1 MIRDGRQLG
10 LRHFPGHG
18 GRQVAVIGSVGAG
31 PRGERGY
38 QGEECNE
45 DSSGTH
51 EANIRRNRDNP
62 TKNRIFAAGFKRIGP
77 MTRFK
82 AALFDLDGVIFDTEP
97 QYTRF
102 WGSEFRRYYPD
113 RPGLEDAIK
122 GQTLTQIYDKWFSGP
137 LEAEREG
144 LTARLDAFE
153 AQMDFPYVEGTVA
166 FIRALREMGLRTAV
180 VTSSN
185 QPKMSNV
192 FRTRPEFTALFDRIV
207 TAEDITR
214 SKPAPDCYLKAAELL
229 GTDPTDCIAFEDS
242 FNGLRSALAAGTT
255 VVALTTAHPAAE
267 VMDLS
272 HFQIPDYTDA
282 LGLLGLR

>member
-1 MIRDGRQLG
+1 
-10 LRHFPGHG
+10 
-18 GRQVAVIGSVGAG
+18 
-31 PRGERGY
+31 
-38 QGEECNE
+38 
-45 DSSGTH
+45 
-51 EANIRRNRDNP
+51 
-62 TKNRIFAAGFKRIGP
+62 

-137 LEAEREG
+137 LEAERAG

-153 AQMDFPYVEGTVA
+153 ARMDFPYVEGTVA

-185 QPKMSNV
+185 HAKMQKVLRSH
-192 FRTRPEFTALFDRIV
+192 PEFPSLFDRIV

-214 SKPAPDCYLKAAELL
+214 SKPAPDCYLKGAELL
-229 GTDPTDCIAFEDS
+229 GVPPSECLSFEDS
-242 FNGLRSALAAGTT
+242 FSGLQAALDAGTT
-255 VVALTTAHPAAE
+255 VIALTTAHPASE
-267 VMDLS
+267 LKSLS
-272 HFQIPDYTDA
+272 HFQIPDFTDA
-282 LGLLGLR
+282 LRLLGQVK

>member
-1 MIRDGRQLG
+1 
-10 LRHFPGHG
+10 
-18 GRQVAVIGSVGAG
+18 
-31 PRGERGY
+31 
-38 QGEECNE
+38 
-45 DSSGTH
+45 
-51 EANIRRNRDNP
+51 
-62 TKNRIFAAGFKRIGP
+62 

-113 RPGLEDAIK
+113 RPGLENAIK

-137 LEAEREG
+137 LEAERAD
-144 LTARLDAFE
+144 LTVRLDAFE

-166 FIRALREMGLRTAV
+166 FIRVLREMGIRTAV

-192 FRTRPEFTALFDRIV
+192 FRTHPEFTALFDRIV

-229 GTDPTDCIAFEDS
+229 GADPAD
-242 FNGLRSALAAGTT
+242 
-255 VVALTTAHPAAE
+255 
-267 VMDLS
+267 
-272 HFQIPDYTDA
+272 
-282 LGLLGLR
+282 

>member
-1 MIRDGRQLG
+1 
-10 LRHFPGHG
+10 
-18 GRQVAVIGSVGAG
+18 
-31 PRGERGY
+31 
-38 QGEECNE
+38 
-45 DSSGTH
+45 
-51 EANIRRNRDNP
+51 
-62 TKNRIFAAGFKRIGP
+62 

-113 RPGLEDAIK
+113 RPGLENAIK

-137 LEAEREG
+137 LEAER
-144 LTARLDAFE
+144 A
-153 AQMDFPYVEGTVA
+153 GTVA
-166 FIRALREMGLRTAV
+166 FIRVLREMGIRTAV

-192 FRTRPEFTALFDRIV
+192 FRTHPEFTALFDRIV

-229 GTDPTDCIAFEDS
+229 GADPADCIAFEDS

-267 VMDLS
+267 VMELS
-272 HFQIPDYTDA
+272 HYQIPDYTDA

>member
-1 MIRDGRQLG
+1 
-10 LRHFPGHG
+10 
-18 GRQVAVIGSVGAG
+18 
-31 PRGERGY
+31 
-38 QGEECNE
+38 
-45 DSSGTH
+45 
-51 EANIRRNRDNP
+51 
-62 TKNRIFAAGFKRIGP
+62 

-97 QYTRF
+97 QYTCF

-113 RPGLEDAIK
+113 RPGLENAIK

-229 GTDPTDCIAFEDS
+229 GAAPADCIAFEDS
-242 FNGLRSALAAGTT
+242 FNGLRSAMAAGTT

-267 VMDLS
+267 VKDLS
-272 HFQIPDYTDA
+272 HFQIPDYTEA
-282 LGLLGLR
+282 LSRLGLAD